1 MKISRTMAALAAS
14 GMLAGAAFAQI
25 GNGGSVT
32 GQPPATPPTVEPQGF
47 GGSNLGSAQLSV
59 VINPA
64 GAVIRGKGNAASG
77 TARISAGRYL
87 VRFTRNVA
95 SCTFIPA
102 IGGVNQEAP
111 LIGFITASKRAG
123 DVNGVEVRT
132 YSRDGIAADRSFHL
146 YIDC

>member
-25 GNGGSVT
+25 GNGGSVA
-32 GQPPATPPTVEPQGF
+32 QPDPTTPPSVAPQGF
-47 GGSNLGSAQLSV
+47 GGSNLL
-59 VINPA
+59 
-64 GAVIRGKGNAASG
+64 
-77 TARISAGRYL
+77 
-87 VRFTRNVA
+87 
-95 SCTFIPA
+95 TFIPA